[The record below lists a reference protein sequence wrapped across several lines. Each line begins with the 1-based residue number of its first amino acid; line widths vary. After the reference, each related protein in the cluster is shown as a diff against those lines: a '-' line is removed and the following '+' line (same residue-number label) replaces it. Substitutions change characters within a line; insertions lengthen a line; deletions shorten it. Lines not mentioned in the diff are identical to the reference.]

1 MLKASRV
8 KQDASR
14 GEGCGG
20 LDSEALRELAA
31 WRQRRKPRIGG
42 RISVFPVLV
51 FIGPPSYEGMDRP
64 SLLGLS
70 WP

>member
-1 MLKASRV
+1 MQAVERVVEVSTLRHYAS
-8 KQDASR
+8 S
-14 GEGCGG
+14 
-20 LDSEALRELAA
+20 LL
-31 WRQRRKPRIGG
+31 GG
-42 RISVFPVLV
+42 REESQGLEVEFPFFPVLV